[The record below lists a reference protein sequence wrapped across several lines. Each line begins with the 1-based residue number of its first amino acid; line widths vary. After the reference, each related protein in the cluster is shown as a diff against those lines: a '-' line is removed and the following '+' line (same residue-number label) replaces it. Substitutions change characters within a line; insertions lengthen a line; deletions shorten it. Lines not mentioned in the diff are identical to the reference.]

1 MMMNIVVV
9 ASIYIEK
16 KNERAREKKKK
27 KKKKN
32 EPPYITFSLLYSIL
46 SLPSLAFSSP
56 SILYDR
62 ECASA
67 RARSCASNY
76 RRRQLWRSER
86 RSYVVLSGIDDDDSS
101 GRASVCAQLYIWLN

>member
-27 KKKKN
+27 KKKKKKN
-32 EPPYITFSLLYSIL
+32 EPPYITFSRLYSIL
-46 SLPSLAFSSP
+46 SLPSLAFSP
-56 SILYDR
+56 SILHDR
-62 ECASA
+62 KYASV

-86 RSYVVLSGIDDDDSS
+86 RSYVVC
-101 GRASVCAQLYIWLN
+101 RALMMMIVVGEQAYAHSFTYG